1 VNPVPS
7 PSIGDVRALS
17 GILDDPPYS
26 HVDFVLVAK
35 NESARLPALLARVR
49 PYFERVVVAVQ
60 QSHDDTEQI
69 ARKWANVVIR
79 DYDHGFGDASMP
91 HLQRHVRARWAFR
104 VDADEWPSSALL
116 WSLSN
121 ATWWADHEHAQ
132 GIWIPYRS
140 SVEDMPYNDP
150 HSHLRLWE
158 NGVVWPA
165 FLHSRPHP
173 DNNILWTTGFIDHS
187 KSLDE
192 FVEGYLSYLRI
203 GRDNEGWTEHNLS
216 QLQNATRAAAERY
229 GWSHVTG
236 RPWWPQVVAEA
247 FNGEDPSATTG
258 QQD

>member
-1 VNPVPS
+1 
-7 PSIGDVRALS
+7 
-17 GILDDPPYS
+17 
-26 HVDFVLVAK
+26 
-35 NESARLPALLARVR
+35 
-49 PYFERVVVAVQ
+49 
-60 QSHDDTEQI
+60 
-69 ARKWANVVIR
+69 
-79 DYDHGFGDASMP
+79 
-91 HLQRHVRARWAFR
+91 
-104 VDADEWPSSALL
+104 
-116 WSLSN
+116 
-121 ATWWADHEHAQ
+121 
-132 GIWIPYRS
+132 
-140 SVEDMPYNDP
+140 MPYNDP

-187 KSLDE
+187 QSLDE